1 MTQHSSLKRSR
12 HHLKH
17 LVEKV
22 VAEEFKLSLRGL
34 AFLVD
39 EVEAAGRPPKRLKV
53 WATLHFLPLGSPFC
67 CSEPHC
73 HVPLFAERLDRVND
87 ALRRRMGLRQEV
99 SIEVVAIGCASH
111 ENVEFDDPFTRKAA
125 ARRCRL

>member
-17 LVEKV
+17 LVEAV
-22 VAEEFKLSLRGL
+22 VAEEFKLSSRGL

-39 EVEAAGRPPKRLKV
+39 ELEAAGRPPKRLKV

-99 SIEVVAIGCASH
+99 SIEFVAIGCAPH
-111 ENVEFDDPFTRKAA
+111 ADVDFDHPFTPE
-125 ARRCRL
+125 RRCR